1 MAQQMTPKLF
11 YKLNAKRKRAE
22 EEMEEILD
30 ILININLPRPRQR
43 GNRDPFPHGQEN
55 GGEPVYPIILRPL
68 KRKRPWP

>member
-22 EEMEEILD
+22 EEMEEILE
-30 ILININLPRPRQR
+30 ILININLPRTRQR
-43 GNRDPFPHGQEN
+43 IYSNIFPRGQEDSS
-55 GGEPVYPIILRPL
+55 EPVYPIILRPL